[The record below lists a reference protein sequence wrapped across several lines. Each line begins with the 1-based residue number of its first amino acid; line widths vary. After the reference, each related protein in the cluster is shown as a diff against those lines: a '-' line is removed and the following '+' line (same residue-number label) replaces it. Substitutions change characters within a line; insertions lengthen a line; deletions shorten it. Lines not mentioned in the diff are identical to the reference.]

1 MFKKKPAA
9 SKPAA
14 AAAADEAKQK
24 LQAEPGAEATARLN
38 NNNSG
43 MLSDAGIFAYCS
55 LTATALAQLYPEDW
69 HKEFR
74 EKFLADVLHKRP
86 DSIRNSAT
94 AILRHGQADCSMLPF
109 AEALLTEESVRACPE
124 MVLQDLLLVALREG
138 CYDARAR
145 YLLKHVAFAMRIS
158 WASLEEWE
166 LKTAALLNDPA
177 SEAEVVDEAMK
188 RNRRRKV
195 NRAFLIG
202 ASAVG
207 GGLLI
212 GLTGGLAAPLVAAG
226 AGVIIGGAG
235 AAAIGTAAGAAVLGS
250 VFGVAGAG
258 LTGWKMRKRVGSLA
272 QFQFVQLT
280 PPPTPQLHLCI
291 AVSGW
296 IDQGDL
302 DFLLPWQS
310 LAMSPEQY
318 ALCWESRYLKEMGQA
333 LDYFMS
339 YLKSFAIQE
348 TLKLTVLSGLL
359 AAITWPA
366 AVLSAS
372 NVIDN
377 PWSVCGNR
385 AVEGGKVL
393 ADVLLSREY
402 GQRPVTLIGF
412 SMGAKLIFS
421 CLQELASRKK
431 GVEGIIE
438 DVYLLGAPVS
448 GSAKDW
454 SPFARV
460 VSGKIVNC
468 YCRTDW
474 FLKFMYRTMS
484 ASFSLAGLGPV
495 QWSDR
500 RMCNLDLTSMIGG
513 HKDYFKKM
521 SEILPIIGVP
531 TTDKPKPVLSRLPT
545 ASAPQLGIRP
555 PVDVLAPAAAVVPG
569 SRPTAEDAGAAAPAK
584 SDSRARSASLSRLDE
599 ARRRLLAE
607 EAGGVPVAA
616 AAPSAA
622 PATSAEVASSN
633 PATRI
638 GAVKAV

>member
-1 MFKKKPAA
+1 
-9 SKPAA
+9 
-14 AAAADEAKQK
+14 
-24 LQAEPGAEATARLN
+24 
-38 NNNSG
+38 
-43 MLSDAGIFAYCS
+43 
-55 LTATALAQLYPEDW
+55 
-69 HKEFR
+69 
-74 EKFLADVLHKRP
+74 
-86 DSIRNSAT
+86 
-94 AILRHGQADCSMLPF
+94 
-109 AEALLTEESVRACPE
+109 
-124 MVLQDLLLVALREG
+124 
-138 CYDARAR
+138 
-145 YLLKHVAFAMRIS
+145 
-158 WASLEEWE
+158 
-166 LKTAALLNDPA
+166 
-177 SEAEVVDEAMK
+177 
-188 RNRRRKV
+188 RRKV

-272 QFQFVQLT
+272 QFQFCRAGLIRATWTSCCPGIRALLGVAL
-280 PPPTPQLHLCI
+280 P
-291 AVSGW
+291 
-296 IDQGDL
+296 QGDGPGVG
-302 DFLLPWQS
+302 LLH
-310 LAMSPEQY
+310 
-318 ALCWESRYLKEMGQA
+318 
-333 LDYFMS
+333 
-339 YLKSFAIQE
+339 
-348 TLKLTVLSGLL
+348 VLSE
-359 AAITWPA
+359 
-366 AVLSAS
+366 VLRY
-372 NVIDN
+372 
-377 PWSVCGNR
+377 P
-385 AVEGGKVL
+385 GGKVL

-607 EAGGVPVAA
+607 EAGGVV
-616 AAPSAA
+616 PS
-622 PATSAEVASSN
+622 PPRRLQPHRPLRLRLQV
-633 PATRI
+633 RI
-638 GAVKAV
+638 PPHVSELSRLCDFVVH

>member
-14 AAAADEAKQK
+14 AGAAADEAKQK

-339 YLKSFAIQE
+339 YLKSFAIQPRYCPPP
-348 TLKLTVLSGLL
+348 T
-359 AAITWPA
+359 
-366 AVLSAS
+366 
-372 NVIDN
+372 
-377 PWSVCGNR
+377 

-545 ASAPQLGIRP
+545 TSAPQLGIRP

-638 GAVKAV
+638 GAVKAVV